1 MSIDSRIRELKRAIL
16 HEKNKQVR
24 KIYKEHI
31 EFLKLKFNKK
41 FVYKRKKGIPKMVHH
56 TITS

>member
-16 HEKNKQVR
+16 HEKNQQVR

-31 EFLKLKFNKK
+31 EFLKTQ
-41 FVYKRKKGIPKMVHH
+41 I
-56 TITS
+56 